1 MHCFPIVRGHH
12 LDRIPGTTIKE
23 SAIRAFADTFLATD
37 TEIWI
42 DFDAPEWRMV
52 LVGYPEHARFN
63 RAVLDAGRRT
73 GAARA
78 AVSRYSKYARFL
90 LASCFAVA
98 YRHGPMF
105 FNDVVHTAV
114 VRIQKSGFG
123 SRNKT
128 IGRT

>member
-1 MHCFPIVRGHH
+1 
-12 LDRIPGTTIKE
+12 
-23 SAIRAFADTFLATD
+23 
-37 TEIWI
+37 
-42 DFDAPEWRMV
+42 MV

-78 AVSRYSKYARFL
+78 AVSSDSKYARFL

-114 VRIQKSGFG
+114 VRIQKSGFR